1 MDFFGWY
8 TCGDVPDDGD
18 ILIHKQICDI
28 NECPV
33 LMKLNPLS
41 RNEGVSLASLNI
53 LMEAV
58 DTNFKC
64 FTCFSN
70 YQYVFMNLLSI

>member
-1 MDFFGWY
+1 MHVDNFFAVKQVFSDMDFFGWY

-41 RNEGVSLASLNI
+41 RNEGVSFNVVTETVLI
-53 LMEAV
+53 LI
-58 DTNFKC
+58 F
-64 FTCFSN
+64 F
-70 YQYVFMNLLSI
+70 